1 MSIREIKT
9 QRLSLRPFT
18 LADVDMIHQLMKALR
33 LKEQE
38 KSNQDHENMNTL
50 TDKEI
55 SAFHARFCPFA
66 DRVYRSA
73 LIVTGNPRSAEQ
85 LQIDVYLKAFVEY
98 LQAGNVANFKNWLAE
113 IVSEC
118 FGDYEL
124 YNSDM
129 DFEMNAV

>member
-1 MSIREIKT
+1 
-9 QRLSLRPFT
+9 
-18 LADVDMIHQLMKALR
+18 
-33 LKEQE
+33 
-38 KSNQDHENMNTL
+38 MNTL

-66 DRVYRSA
+66 DRLYRSA

-85 LQIDVYLKAFVEY
+85 LQVDIYLKAFVEY

-113 IVSEC
+113 IVAEC

-124 YNSDM
+124 QNSKM
-129 DFEMNAV
+129 PFEMNAVYQAYRVTLKKLVDCKRAKMRREPLFTA